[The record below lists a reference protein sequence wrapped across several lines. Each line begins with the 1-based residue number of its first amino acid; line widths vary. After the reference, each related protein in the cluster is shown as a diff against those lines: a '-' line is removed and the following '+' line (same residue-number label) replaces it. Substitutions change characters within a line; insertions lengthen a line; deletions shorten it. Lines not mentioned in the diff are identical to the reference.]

1 MFDEQPKAKPKA
13 KPKVKAAKIPPN
25 PTRVYGAIVYTTR
38 TDSKAEAARLV
49 GKGYKLIADGPNG
62 YELAADSTAY
72 KAAQ

>member
-1 MFDEQPKAKPKA
+1 MKSEQEKPKA
-13 KPKVKAAKIPPN
+13 KAKAKAKAAKIPAN

-62 YELAADSTAY
+62 YELAADAIAY
-72 KAAQ
+72 KASQ